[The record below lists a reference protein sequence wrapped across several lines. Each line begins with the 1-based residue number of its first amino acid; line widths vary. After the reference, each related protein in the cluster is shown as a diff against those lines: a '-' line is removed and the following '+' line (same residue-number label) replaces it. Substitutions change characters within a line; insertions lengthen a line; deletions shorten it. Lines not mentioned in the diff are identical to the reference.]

1 MKLRPIQFGERV
13 NTASPRQH
21 ASRLE
26 VDPHSNGDSLVAEN
40 PETSLISQPHA
51 LSAGVSESPLNAAS
65 QNAATGKMERDEGPL
80 LNVQEVAQLLHV
92 PVSWVYERVR
102 RRSLERL
109 PAYRLGKYWRF
120 READIRAWIERQ
132 RMGARLHA

>member
-51 LSAGVSESPLNAAS
+51 LSARVFESPLNAAS

-132 RMGARLHA
+132 RTGARFHA

>member
-21 ASRLE
+21 ASRPE
-26 VDPHSNGDSLVAEN
+26 VDPHSNGDSLPAED
-40 PETSLISQPHA
+40 PETPLISQPHS
-51 LSAGVSESPLNAAS
+51 LSARVSESPLNAAS
-65 QNAATGKMERDEGPL
+65 QHAATGKMERDEGLL
-80 LNVQEVAQLLHV
+80 LNVQEVAQLLQI

-132 RMGARLHA
+132 RMGARFHA